1 VFRVAPQALVD
12 AVGAQVAELARREPP
27 AG

>member
-12 AVGAQVAELARREPP
+12 AVGAQVAELAQRGP
-27 AG
+27 APA